1 MTITLFL
8 GGKESMKI
16 KVTVL
21 NATKTLQLAMGQKV
35 KIVHD
40 PESKGFKYD
49 PKVLAVFDE
58 QMIDQLGLIGN
69 KVGTTVISGTE
80 NNEKLFD
87 EMTKRNL
94 QESNGFMSITGMVV
108 GDGQVSFRD
117 GSRRPAYIIEVDLPA
132 VPVAPRTLSF
142 ELVVRGSVKNFK
154 GKTTVLKDLQQGNSI
169 QLWLE
174 KEGDKIITF
183 LVNGNEKVKAGAV
196 SKAEEGNLDKLGA
209 YLDALSKR
217 GTAQLVQP
225 TSAMGNAY
233 NVKFEIEKQTFDD
246 VLSGKV
252 IRTLDEV
259 RQDVIDGGIVEK
271 STLAAIEKYLKV
283 NRVPGKHIKKIFE
296 TMRTYRDDIKARIP
310 NPDVKYNDS
319 IGLVKKSIIYLNKG
333 KHLRLVG
340 EKGVG
345 KNVLIETL
353 AWIYQRPLYEMALNS
368 QTDKMDILGSKTFE
382 TTVDENGKE
391 QTKMSFDKEVLVEA
405 MEVGG
410 FMNLDEI
417 NTADPSVLVVLHP
430 IADGRGRLEVP
441 GYGLVNADPNFG
453 LLLSMNRDYI
463 GTSPLNEATRD
474 RFIPILFPEVPSIA
488 KMLAVRVPHANPN
501 DITLADKVYGSIMK
515 LVKDGQLTN
524 DCITNRGFI
533 DALDVSEDLGLLDS
547 LMDNVAN
554 RIEDEEYRN
563 TVVSIIDD
571 ICG

>member
-1 MTITLFL
+1 
-8 GGKESMKI
+8 MKI

-21 NATKTLQLAMGQKV
+21 NATKSLQLSMGQKV
-35 KIVHD
+35 LVVHD

-58 QMIDQLGLIGN
+58 SGSEQLGLIGN
-69 KVGTTVISGTE
+69 RIGTTVIAGTS

-87 EMTKRNL
+87 EMVKRNL
-94 QESNGFMSITGMVV
+94 QQDNGYISVPGEVV
-108 GDGQVSFRD
+108 GDGRVQFRD
-117 GSRRPAYIIEVDLPA
+117 GSLRTAFIIQVDLPEI
-132 VPVAPRTLSF
+132 PVTPKTLEF
-142 ELVVRGSVKNFK
+142 ELYVRGSVKEYR
-154 GKTTVLKDLQQGNSI
+154 GKTTVLKELQEGNDM

-174 KEGDKIITF
+174 KDGEKIITF
-183 LVNGNEKVKAGAV
+183 ITNGDDKIKAGLV
-196 SKAEEGNLDKLGA
+196 SKAEKGDLDKLGA
-209 YLDALSKR
+209 YLDILSKR
-217 GTAQLVQP
+217 GTAQLVSP
-225 TSAMGNAY
+225 ISAKGNAY
-233 NVKFEIEKQTFDD
+233 TVKFSIEKQTFDD
-246 VLSGKV
+246 VMSGKI

-259 RQDVIDGGIVEK
+259 RHDIISEGIVEK
-271 STLAAIEKYLKV
+271 EKLVEIEKYLRDNKV
-283 NRVPGKHIKKIFE
+283 PNRHIKLVFE
-296 TMRTYRDDIKARIP
+296 SMRTYKDNIAARIP
-310 NPDVKYNDS
+310 NPVVKYKDTV
-319 IGLVKKSIIYLNKG
+319 GLVKKSIIYLNKG

-353 AWIYQRPLYEMALNS
+353 SWIYQRPLYEMALNS
-368 QTDKMDILGSKTFE
+368 QTDKMDLLGSKTFE
-382 TTVDENGKE
+382 STLDENGNEKTE
-391 QTKMSFDKEVLVEA
+391 MRFDKEVLVEA

-441 GYGLVNADPNFG
+441 GYGLVEADSNFG
-453 LLLSMNRDYI
+453 LLLTMNREYI

-488 KMLAVRVPHANPN
+488 KMLSVRVPDANPN
-501 DITLADKVYGSIMK
+501 DIALADRVYGSIMK

-533 DALDVSEDLGLLDS
+533 DALEVSEDLGLFES

-563 TVVSIIDD
+563 TISSIIDD